1 MRTVLKFFETQN
13 AIVLG
18 IGVIVFWLLPSGSFA
33 GKGWEAITELPTKR
47 VDFSTAVV
55 NDKIYLIGGTLVENA
70 DPRKKVWISTVEVY
84 DPKSNK
90 WQRVSEMPT
99 PRAYP
104 MSTVVDGRI
113 YVLGGY
119 SGNFNTLRVVE
130 VYDPKN
136 DTWEQK
142 QDMPST
148 RLWCGVEA
156 VDESIYVIGGGV
168 LNREPGAPGRLDL
181 VEVYD
186 PKNDTWDKLAKM
198 STKREG
204 LGAAVVSNR
213 IYAIGGFGWPE
224 NGIFGG
230 PYLKVI
236 EAYNPRT
243 NEWRKKTDMLEERLN
258 FATVVI
264 AEKIY
269 LIAGWHLQK
278 GLPTNLATVDVYDPK
293 TGEWSDIPP
302 LPTPITPLGAAGVDG
317 KIYVFGGTDDHSV
330 PFPDVFV
337 FDTGFRAVTAIG
349 KLPRRWGQV
358 KEQRQSP

>member
-1 MRTVLKFFETQN
+1 MLKFFETQN
-13 AIVLG
+13 AIVFG
-18 IGVIVFWLLPSGSFA
+18 ICVTVFLILPRASVA
-33 GKGWEAITELPTKR
+33 GKGWEAITKLPTKR

-55 NDKIYLIGGTLVENA
+55 NEKIYLIGGTGFENA
-70 DPRKKVWISTVEVY
+70 DRRNIGISTVEVY
-84 DPKSNK
+84 DPKTNK

-99 PRAYP
+99 PRANP

-119 SGNFNTLRVVE
+119 SGNFNTLDIVE

-142 QDMPST
+142 QEMPST
-148 RLWCGVEA
+148 RLFCGVDT
-156 VDESIYVIGGGV
+156 VDERTYVIGGGV
-168 LNREPGAPGRLDL
+168 LNKDREPGAPGRLDT

-186 PKNDTWDKLAKM
+186 PKNDAWGERAKM
-198 STKREG
+198 PTQREG
-204 LGAAVVSNR
+204 FGGAVVSHR

-230 PYLKVI
+230 PHLKVI
-236 EAYNPRT
+236 EEYNPSL

-264 AEKIY
+264 EDEIY
-269 LIAGWHLQK
+269 MIAGWHLQK
-278 GLPTNLATVDVYDPK
+278 GVPTDLATVDVYNPK

-302 LPTPITPLGAAGVDG
+302 MPTPTTPLGAAGVNG
-317 KIYVFGGTDDHSV
+317 KIYVFGGT
-330 PFPDVFV
+330 DVFV

-349 KLPRRWGQV
+349 KLPTIWGQV
-358 KEQRQSP
+358 KEQHQSP